1 MEDEEWKNMKIS
13 SLLIAIFM
21 ISIFTT
27 GFVGFYGA
35 VMAYANTVSR
45 GSPASFERTINTSQT
60 LTTIERMYNITEA
73 SQNTT
78 AVSGAA
84 VTDAPYNLLTGAF
97 NTVMQTLN
105 LPIFFMGLITD
116 LASAANLPFWFTS
129 AVMGIILITI
139 IAGLVKF
146 FAGRDW

>member
-1 MEDEEWKNMKIS
+1 MKIS
-13 SLLIAIFM
+13 SLLITIFM

-35 VMAYANTVSR
+35 MMAYTNAVSR
-45 GSPASFERTINTSQT
+45 GSPASFAKTTNTSQT
-60 LTTIERMYNITEA
+60 LITIERMYNITEA

-78 AVSGAA
+78 ADAGTTT
-84 VTDAPYNLLTGAF
+84 TDAPYNLLTGAF
-97 NTVMQTLN
+97 NAVMQTLN
-105 LPIFFMGLITD
+105 LPIFFMGLMTD
-116 LASAANLPFWFTS
+116 LGTAANLPTWFTS
-129 AVMGIILITI
+129 AVMGIIFVLI